1 MSRILQGVRSFQ
13 TTYNFINAQILYE
26 YIRFYK
32 YDECVSL
39 TDFSFSLLAAGGH
52 SSAISKS
59 NRSGTY
65 AQGLVR
71 YHPGHKVQ
79 KMRARL
85 IKEWKHKI
93 NFKRASYVRI
103 MLHFNKLSISTV
115 SQIILLTNE
124 YSKSCKMFK
133 PKLFSFFAKA
143 SLSEKYFF

>member
-1 MSRILQGVRSFQ
+1 MSSILQGVHSFQ
-13 TTYNFINAQILYE
+13 TMFSFINTQILYE
-26 YIRFYK
+26 YIRFYN

-39 TDFSFSLLAAGGH
+39 TDFSFSLLAAAGH
-52 SSAISKS
+52 SSAILKS
-59 NRSGTY
+59 NRSGPY
-65 AQGLVR
+65 AQGLVH
-71 YHPGHKVQ
+71 YHPGHTAQ

-124 YSKSCKMFK
+124 YSIRKSCK
-133 PKLFSFFAKA
+133 
-143 SLSEKYFF
+143 